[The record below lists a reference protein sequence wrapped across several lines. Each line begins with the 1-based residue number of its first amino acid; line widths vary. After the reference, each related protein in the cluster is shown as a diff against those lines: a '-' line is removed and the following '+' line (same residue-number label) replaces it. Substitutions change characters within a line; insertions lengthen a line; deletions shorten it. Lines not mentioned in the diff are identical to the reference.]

1 MRPTLGL
8 WRQTLR
14 LTFFTRPNCGL
25 CTEAK
30 EILTKVWSRR
40 PYEYDEIDVMA
51 AKQEKWKALY
61 EFDTPVVSS
70 TDHLSADG

>member
-1 MRPTLGL
+1 MIVP

-30 EILTKVWSRR
+30 EVISTVWKRR
-40 PYEYDEIDVMA
+40 PFEYDEIDVMA
-51 AKQEKWKALY
+51 AKQAKWKELY
-61 EFDTPVVSS
+61 EFDTPVVRISRPKCCQ
-70 TDHLSADG
+70 